1 MENERNT
8 DKLAGYLIKLG
19 GLAIVLALCW
29 YFKNVLIYIIVAFVV
44 SMIGRPFMQLLK
56 KIRIKG
62 KSAPNWLLAI
72 FTIVLILALLVLLFT
87 QIVPLVSNIVRD
99 ASAIS
104 DSAQFSSNPI
114 EKVNEWIIGLFPDV
128 GADFDITAVV
138 LGKLKELVSF
148 SQVSGLVGSVAS
160 LVIDIVVAVFS
171 VVFIAFF
178 FIKEDGLFERILCA
192 LVPDRHELTLRKTL
206 SEIKQLLSRYF
217 VGLVIE
223 MLGVALV
230 DFLGLW
236 LIARFDFSY
245 AIGVGF
251 IAGLLNVIP
260 YVGPLIGDV
269 IGIVFGIVLKLG
281 TGAGLDVNIW
291 VFALIILAIM
301 LAAQLIDNF
310 IYQPLIYSTSIK
322 AHPLEIFIVLLM
334 AGHIGGIVGMLVAIP
349 AYTVVRVIAIRF
361 FYRFKPIQRL
371 VPDLAEG
378 KRTRLLRI
386 LIEGLLLEDRF
397 LILCES
403 RRHQACHP
411 YGGQWAKA
419 WDLCMVR
426 PSY

>member
-8 DKLAGYLIKLG
+8 DKLAGYIIKLG
-19 GLAIVLALCW
+19 GLAMVLALCW

-44 SMIGRPFMQLLK
+44 SMIGRPLMQLMR
-56 KIRIKG
+56 KIKIKG
-62 KSAPNWLLAI
+62 KSAPDWLLALLSIILI
-72 FTIVLILALLVLLFT
+72 FFILTMIVT
-87 QIVPLVSNIVRD
+87 QMVPLVSNIVRD
-99 ASAIS
+99 ASAIETS
-104 DSAQFSSNPI
+104 SYFESNPI
-114 EKVNEWIIGLFPDV
+114 DKVNEWLIGMFPNL
-128 GADFDITAVV
+128 GEDFDLSALLMDKIR
-138 LGKLKELVSF
+138 ELVDF
-148 SQVSGLVGSVAS
+148 GKVSGIVGSVAS
-160 LVIDIVVAVFS
+160 LVTSAFVALFAI
-171 VVFIAFF
+171 VFISFF
-178 FIKEDGLFERILCA
+178 FLKEEGLFERIICA
-192 LVPDRHELTLRKTL
+192 FVPDKHELTLSKTL

-217 VGLVIE
+217 VGLFIE

-245 AIGVGF
+245 AIAIGF

-334 AGHIGGIVGMLVAIP
+334 AGHIGGTIGMLVAIP
-349 AYTVVRVIAIRF
+349 AYTVVAIRF
-361 FYRFKPIQRL
+361 FYRYKIIQRL
-371 VPDLAEG
+371 VPDLSEED
-378 KRTRLLRI
+378 KI
-386 LIEGLLLEDRF
+386 IENID
-397 LILCES
+397 
-403 RRHQACHP
+403 
-411 YGGQWAKA
+411 
-419 WDLCMVR
+419 
-426 PSY
+426 